1 MENINIF
8 NNIIT
13 ILSFVVN
20 LAFIIPFALKIYN
33 YFTKKTY
40 IKKVLG
46 YKKDSVQISN
56 STFTLKAQT
65 GLTNTFI
72 KYSAVQAT
80 NNIINLFNI
89 IEQSFYLVEDIKDAK
104 NEMNIGGFLG
114 NNKVNAY
121 FVKYFEGFK
130 FVTHIEYKTAYDNF
144 PIDQRVIEYSSDK
157 VGFKID
163 NDTFWETDKID
174 YGFLIK
180 LINSDFKDDYEK
192 TVHIVFGG
200 SDIGTLKAT
209 EYLLTHYKQIY
220 KKFGNNHY
228 FFAIQINC
236 IDNSIDYS
244 KGIIDLTE
252 KMFK

>member
-89 IEQSFYLVEDIKDAK
+89 IEQSFYLVE
-104 NEMNIGGFLG
+104 
-114 NNKVNAY
+114 
-121 FVKYFEGFK
+121 
-130 FVTHIEYKTAYDNF
+130 YK
-144 PIDQRVIEYSSDK
+144 RR
-157 VGFKID
+157 
-163 NDTFWETDKID
+163 
-174 YGFLIK
+174 
-180 LINSDFKDDYEK
+180 
-192 TVHIVFGG
+192 
-200 SDIGTLKAT
+200 
-209 EYLLTHYKQIY
+209 
-220 KKFGNNHY
+220 
-228 FFAIQINC
+228 
-236 IDNSIDYS
+236 
-244 KGIIDLTE
+244 
-252 KMFK
+252 